1 MGGKDEMDE
10 DKFEKRNRNLTELEV
25 AEVLDMIEEGVDD
38 KTIAKQ
44 FNIDIKTVSQLRN
57 DWERDI

>member
-1 MGGKDEMDE
+1 MDE